1 MKPTPQFFDRNNR
14 RDAVEL
20 VRTSAAP
27 KMDYNFQ
34 PGRLGD
40 SPSSRGGG
48 KRLPSFRGISDEYFR
63 TEARNYFRVEAALF
77 AFILVT
83 AAVPVIEAISGLAQ
97 FVYGIL

>member
-14 RDAVEL
+14 GDAVE
-20 VRTSAAP
+20 VVCTSAMP
-27 KMDYNFQ
+27 KTDYNFQ
-34 PGRLGD
+34 PGWLGD
-40 SPSSRGGG
+40 SASSRGGDKG
-48 KRLPSFRGISDEYFR
+48 RPSFRGISDEYFR